1 MYNEINKL
9 TSVENEYLQKSWKKR
24 RQKSRQFYLI
34 SSEDDIQIV
43 DNSILTNKHDN
54 TVNNPSSNNVE
65 SYYKSD
71 MQEEDPYTL
80 EVIRQLSSIRIDSS
94 TDSSNGKEVHASSRV
109 KAKKEKKKK
118 KRREKKRGNNNKII
132 HHIPSVECVE
142 DAIIY
147 DESKDTEF
155 PDLHELFSEYNLKY
169 FYNRLES
176 VQVKWS
182 NKMKL
187 CAGICIFKKSGY
199 CCIRLSLPLLKLRKI
214 KEYKET
220 LLHEMIHAFLFLN
233 QKKSDKNDGHGPEF
247 KKHMYRIN
255 KLTGLSISIYHSF
268 HDEVHFYRNHVWRCT
283 GICRKYPP
291 HYGYIKRSM
300 NRPPGPK
307 EKWWRSHSTYC
318 SGHFVKIKE
327 LEDSQN
333 VGENANKQVPDLNT
347 TLEEEIGIPKKGREK
362 GREKNI
368 DDRKNDT
375 IQADDIMDDSMF
387 NDTIIIT
394 DSNNKKLR
402 KKVDAC
408 DNEFDIINLIKT
420 LFNNSKESNI
430 HNFSTP
436 DNSIDYHKAFKSKNY
451 FEID

>member
-1 MYNEINKL
+1 MYNELNKL
-9 TSVENEYLQKSWKKR
+9 TSIENEYLQKSGKKR
-24 RQKSRQFYLI
+24 RQKTRPFYLI
-34 SSEDDIQIV
+34 SSEDETQIV
-43 DNSILTNKHDN
+43 DNSIVTNKDSN
-54 TVNNPSSNNVE
+54 TANNPISNNVE

-71 MQEEDPYTL
+71 VQEEDPYTL
-80 EVIRQLSSIRIDSS
+80 EVIRQLSSIRIDST
-94 TDSSNGKEVHASSRV
+94 TDSSNGKDVHTINRV
-109 KAKKEKKKK
+109 RRKKEKKK
-118 KRREKKRGNNNKII
+118 EKKRKKKKGKNNKII

-255 KLTGLSISIYHSF
+255 KLAGLSISIYHSF

-291 HYGYIKRSM
+291 HFGYIKRSM

-318 SGHFVKIKE
+318 SGYFVKIKE
-327 LEDSQN
+327 LEDSKN
-333 VGENANKQVPDLNT
+333 GGENANKQVPDLNT
-347 TLEEEIGIPKKGREK
+347 TLEEISIPQKSKEK
-362 GREKNI
+362 SQEKNI

-375 IQADDIMDDSMF
+375 IQADDVMDDSMF

-394 DSNNKKLR
+394 DSNKKKLR
-402 KKVDAC
+402 KKVDAY

>member
-9 TSVENEYLQKSWKKR
+9 TSVENEYLEKSGKKR
-24 RQKSRQFYLI
+24 RQQNRSFYLI
-34 SSEDDIQIV
+34 SNE
-43 DNSILTNKHDN
+43 HDN
-54 TVNNPSSNNVE
+54 DIKNPNQNNIE
-65 SYYKSD
+65 SYYKTD
-71 MQEEDPYTL
+71 IQENEEDPYTL
-80 EVIRQLSSIRIDSS
+80 EVIRQLSSIKIDSS
-94 TDSSNGKEVHASSRV
+94 TDSSSEKDVYARSQVGE
-109 KAKKEKKKK
+109 KKNEKKKK
-118 KRREKKRGNNNKII
+118 RVIR
-132 HHIPSVECVE
+132 HIPSVECVE
-142 DAIIY
+142 DIVVY

-155 PDLHELFSEYNLKY
+155 PDLYQLFSEYNIKY

-214 KEYKET
+214 REYKET

-255 KLTGLSISIYHSF
+255 KLTGLNISIYHSF

-291 HYGYIKRSM
+291 HFGYIKRSM

-318 SGHFVKIKE
+318 SGKFVKIKE
-327 LEDSQN
+327 LESSKTA
-333 VGENANKQVPDLNT
+333 GENANKQTPDLNT
-347 TLEEEIGIPKKGREK
+347 TLEEEIEPPQKNTGKKIEK
-362 GREKNI
+362 KIGKKI
-368 DDRKNDT
+368 DDDRTNET
-375 IQADDIMDDSMF
+375 IQIEDVMDDSMF

-394 DSNNKKLR
+394 NSNKKKTK
-402 KKVDAC
+402 KKVETYS
-408 DNEFDIINLIKT
+408 NELDIINLIKT
-420 LFNNSKESNI
+420 LFNNSKETSV
-430 HNFSTP
+430 HNFSTS

>member
-9 TSVENEYLQKSWKKR
+9 TSVENEYLEKSGKKR
-24 RQKSRQFYLI
+24 RQQNRSFYLI
-34 SSEDDIQIV
+34 SNE
-43 DNSILTNKHDN
+43 HDN
-54 TVNNPSSNNVE
+54 DIKNPNQNNIE
-65 SYYKSD
+65 SYYKTD
-71 MQEEDPYTL
+71 IQENEEDPYTL
-80 EVIRQLSSIRIDSS
+80 EVIRQLSSIKIDSS
-94 TDSSNGKEVHASSRV
+94 TDSSSEKDVYARSQVGE
-109 KAKKEKKKK
+109 KKNEKKKK
-118 KRREKKRGNNNKII
+118 RVIR
-132 HHIPSVECVE
+132 HIPSVECVE
-142 DAIIY
+142 DIVVY

-155 PDLHELFSEYNLKY
+155 PDLYQLFSEYNIKY

-214 KEYKET
+214 REYKET

-255 KLTGLSISIYHSF
+255 KLTGLNISIYHSF

-291 HYGYIKRSM
+291 HFGYIKRSM

-318 SGHFVKIKE
+318 SGKFVKIKE
-327 LEDSQN
+327 LESSKTA
-333 VGENANKQVPDLNT
+333 GENANKQTPDLNT
-347 TLEEEIGIPKKGREK
+347 TLEEEIEPPQKNTGKKIEK
-362 GREKNI
+362 KIGKKIGKNNEKN
-368 DDRKNDT
+368 KYANKY
-375 IQADDIMDDSMF
+375 ANELVPLLIMCICVF
-387 NDTIIIT
+387 EFL
-394 DSNNKKLR
+394 KKMMIEPTRPYKL
-402 KKVDAC
+402 KM
-408 DNEFDIINLIKT
+408 
-420 LFNNSKESNI
+420 
-430 HNFSTP
+430 
-436 DNSIDYHKAFKSKNY
+436 
-451 FEID
+451 

>member
-9 TSVENEYLQKSWKKR
+9 TSVENEYLQKSGKKR
-24 RQKSRQFYLI
+24 RQKGIPFYLI
-34 SSEDDIQIV
+34 SSEDDTQIV
-43 DNSILTNKHDN
+43 DNSILTNKHN
-54 TVNNPSSNNVE
+54 NAVNNPSSNNVE

-94 TDSSNGKEVHASSRV
+94 TDSSNSKEVYASSRV
-109 KAKKEKKKK
+109 RGKKEKKKEK
-118 KRREKKRGNNNKII
+118 KREKKRGKNNKII

-147 DESKDTEF
+147 DESNDTEF

-283 GICRKYPP
+283 GMCRKYPP
-291 HYGYIKRSM
+291 HFGYIKRSM

-327 LEDSQN
+327 LEASKN
-333 VGENANKQVPDLNT
+333 VGENSNKQVSDLNT
-347 TLEEEIGIPKKGREK
+347 TLEEEIDIPQKI
-362 GREKNI
+362 REKNI

-375 IQADDIMDDSMF
+375 IQADDVMDDSMF

-394 DSNNKKLR
+394 DSNKKKLR
-402 KKVDAC
+402 KNIDAY

-420 LFNNSKESNI
+420 LFNNGRESNI